1 MTGKTLVGICAL
13 LCILLLAG
21 CGKEDAEQKESG
33 SVVQIPSTQKGTG
46 VSAQDSSE
54 QEQTEASTQ
63 DSSEQEQTEAS
74 AQDSSG
80 GKTHTDTEG
89 GLMKLEGAHIDANGN
104 VSDRYGNTFE
114 KDGKWTAPAGG
125 YVDAAGYIHDKN
137 GNIMGGGAK
146 AGSVG

>member
-1 MTGKTLVGICAL
+1 
-13 LCILLLAG
+13 
-21 CGKEDAEQKESG
+21 
-33 SVVQIPSTQKGTG
+33 
-46 VSAQDSSE
+46 
-54 QEQTEASTQ
+54 
-63 DSSEQEQTEAS
+63 
-74 AQDSSG
+74 
-80 GKTHTDTEG
+80 
-89 GLMKLEGAHIDANGN
+89 MKLEGAHIDANGN

>member
-33 SVVQIPSTQKGTG
+33 SVVQIPSTQKETG

-54 QEQTEASTQ
+54 QEQTET
-63 DSSEQEQTEAS
+63 S
-74 AQDSSG
+74 AQDSSE

-125 YVDAAGYIHDKN
+125 YVDENGYIHDKN
-137 GNIMGGGAK
+137 GEIMGGGAK

>member
-1 MTGKTLVGICAL
+1 MTIKIQEEKDMTGKTLVGICAL

-33 SVVQIPSTQKGTG
+33 SVVQIPSTQKETG

-54 QEQTEASTQ
+54 QEQTET
-63 DSSEQEQTEAS
+63 S
-74 AQDSSG
+74 AQDSSE

-125 YVDAAGYIHDKN
+125 YVDENGYIHDKN
-137 GNIMGGGAK
+137 GEIMGGGAK

>member
-46 VSAQDSSE
+46 VSA
-54 QEQTEASTQ
+54 Q